1 MNYIDYIQRNAE
13 EAQMSQNN
21 VFKLVPVV
29 KTLRIILFTFLILY
43 SLIFLATVLF
53 LIISF
58 NSLKLGASH
67 AGFWTWIR
75 TFVGR
80 GLSGPIYFFIA
91 YCLFKLIY
99 LIAHS
104 EPFSP
109 SSPRYTR
116 RIAYA
121 VFFLFLINAVTSA
134 IIEFT
139 AAEIVVSEAIFR
151 ILFPGG
157 LIALLLGFGFLVIA
171 GVLEVGVKL
180 QQEQN
185 LTV

>member
-1 MNYIDYIQRNAE
+1 
-13 EAQMSQNN
+13 MSENKN
-21 VFKLVPVV
+21 PKLAPVV
-29 KTLRIILFTFLILY
+29 MTLRIILITSLILY
-43 SLIFLATVLF
+43 SLIFLGTVMF
-53 LIISF
+53 LVGSF
-58 NSLKLGASH
+58 NSLKMGASH
-67 AGFWTWIR
+67 AGFWAWVR
-75 TFVGR
+75 NCVGK

-91 YCLFKLIY
+91 YCLFKLIH

-109 SSPRYTR
+109 ASPRHVR

-121 VFFLFLINAVTSA
+121 VFSLFLINAIVSA
-134 IIEFT
+134 ISEFT
-139 AAEIVVSEAIFR
+139 SPEVVVSEAIIR

-171 GVLEVGVKL
+171 GVLDLGVKL